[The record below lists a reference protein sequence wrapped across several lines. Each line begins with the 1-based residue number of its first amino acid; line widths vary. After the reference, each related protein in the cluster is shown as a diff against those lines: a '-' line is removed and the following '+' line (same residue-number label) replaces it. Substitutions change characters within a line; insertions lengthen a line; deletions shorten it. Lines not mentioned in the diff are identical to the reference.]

1 MTQPLTQKTVELVD
15 DGIIINHQG
24 QTYKL
29 ELQPATPVT
38 PAYTPAPARAP
49 EGWDAFD
56 ELLDDTT
63 SIWDD

>member
-1 MTQPLTQKTVELVD
+1 MTQPVSQNTAEIVD
-15 DGIIINHQG
+15 DGVIVNYQG
-24 QTYKL
+24 QAYKL
-29 ELQPATPVT
+29 ELQPGTPVT

-49 EGWDAFD
+49 EGWDALN